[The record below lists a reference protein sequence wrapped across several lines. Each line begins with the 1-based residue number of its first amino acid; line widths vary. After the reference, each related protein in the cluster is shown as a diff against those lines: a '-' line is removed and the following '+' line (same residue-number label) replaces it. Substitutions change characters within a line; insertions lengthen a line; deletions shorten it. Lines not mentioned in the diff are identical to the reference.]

1 MIWLEAAM
9 AFCVVMMVL
18 STMVT
23 VLVESF
29 YHRLFKLRQRGMRQL
44 VAALYTDV
52 IAPRLQLESRTAAG
66 FSKKITTLRYMPFD
80 KQLTGLS
87 GWFRKHWH
95 RVIVG
100 REVQSLTALEFIARF
115 ADTDAGREL
124 AAKAQ
129 HLGAAVAP
137 QYLSDFLDDVS
148 EKFADYGNSTREYF
162 AKRAQMVSVLLSI
175 VLVLVLNLN
184 VVDVFSTVLRDDK
197 VRQQLLTQSE
207 LVSLTMQQQ
216 QQAADAAVQ
225 QHIELTPAT
234 AGAAVDTNLETTPA
248 AAAPPPLSPEKSVAA
263 LQASMQQSLDLLE
276 NAAIPMGAPWPQQFP
291 ELLERMVWV
300 IFSGLLVGLGGPFW
314 FDTFR
319 KLSSIAGVI
328 RALPQAAAE
337 IQPLEV
343 VSTLTPLQVFQKALK
358 VQRLADPQSYVIPVQ
373 MAAVLPEAATPSP
386 TATTQSKADKP

>member
-44 VAALYTDV
+44 VAALYSDV
-52 IAPRLQLESRTAAG
+52 IAPRLQLDNRAAAS
-66 FSKKITTLRYMPFD
+66 FSKKITTLKYMPFD
-80 KQLTGLS
+80 KELKGCS

-115 ADTDAGREL
+115 AETDAGREL
-124 AAKAQ
+124 AAKAGQ
-129 HLGAAVAP
+129 LGAAIAP
-137 QYLSDFLDDVS
+137 QYLNDFLDDVV

-184 VVDVFSTVLRDDK
+184 VVDVFNTVLRDDK
-197 VRQQLLTQSE
+197 VRQQLLAQSE

-216 QQAADAAVQ
+216 QQAANAAVQ
-225 QHIELTPAT
+225 QL
-234 AGAAVDTNLETTPA
+234 AAVTSAGPAPTVAPIET
-248 AAAPPPLSPEKSVAA
+248 PPHLSPEKSVAE
-263 LQASMQQSLDLLE
+263 LQASMQQSLDLLQ
-276 NAAIPMGAPWPQQFP
+276 NAAIPIGAPWPQQFP
-291 ELLERMVWV
+291 ELLERMALV

-319 KLSSIAGVI
+319 KLSSISGVI
-328 RALPQAAAE
+328 RALPQATAE
-337 IQPLEV
+337 VQPQEV
-343 VSTLTPLQVFQKALK
+343 VSAMTPLQVFEKALK
-358 VQRLADPQSYVIPVQ
+358 VQTLTDPDRYAMQLQKPVG
-373 MAAVLPEAATPSP
+373 
-386 TATTQSKADKP
+386 

>member
-52 IAPRLQLESRTAAG
+52 IAPRLQLEHRAVAS
-66 FSKKITTLRYMPFD
+66 FSHTITTLKYMPFD
-80 KQLTGLS
+80 KELTGCS

-115 ADTDAGREL
+115 AETDAGREL
-124 AAKAQ
+124 ATKAGQ
-129 HLGAAVAP
+129 LGAAISP
-137 QYLSDFLDDVS
+137 QYLNDFLDDVV
-148 EKFADYGNSTREYF
+148 EKFAEYGNSTREYF

-184 VVDVFSTVLRDDK
+184 VIDVFNTVLRDDK
-197 VRQQLLTQSE
+197 VRQQLLAQSE
-207 LVSLTMQQQ
+207 LASLTMQQQ
-216 QQAADAAVQ
+216 QQAANAAVQ
-225 QHIELTPAT
+225 QLAVAT
-234 AGAAVDTNLETTPA
+234 RAPFDTTAAGPHLD
-248 AAAPPPLSPEKSVAA
+248 PEKTIAE
-263 LQASMQQSLDLLE
+263 LQSSMQQSLDLLQQ
-276 NAAIPMGAPWPQQFP
+276 AAIPMGAPWPQQFP
-291 ELLERMVWV
+291 ELLERMALV

-328 RALPQAAAE
+328 RALPQASAE
-337 IQPLEV
+337 VQPQEV
-343 VSTLTPLQVFQKALK
+343 VSTMTPFEVFQKARK
-358 VQRLADPQSYVIPVQ
+358 VQQLADPQSYAMQQQKP
-373 MAAVLPEAATPSP
+373 
-386 TATTQSKADKP
+386 AD

>member
-52 IAPRLQLESRTAAG
+52 IAPRLQLESRSAAG
-66 FSKKITTLRYMPFD
+66 FSKKITTLKYMPFD
-80 KQLTGLS
+80 KQLTGFS

-129 HLGAAVAP
+129 QLGAAIAP
-137 QYLSDFLDDVS
+137 QYLSDFLDDVA
-148 EKFADYGNSTREYF
+148 EKFADYGNSTRDYF

-184 VVDVFSTVLRDDK
+184 VVDVFNTVLRDDK
-197 VRQQLLTQSE
+197 VRQQLLAQSE

-216 QQAADAAVQ
+216 QLSADAAVQ
-225 QHIELTPAT
+225 QLAAATPAT
-234 AGAAVDTNLETTPA
+234 QDPTADSTD
-248 AAAPPPLSPEKSVAA
+248 APSHLRPEKSVAE
-263 LQASMQQSLDLLE
+263 LQASMQQSLDLLQ

-291 ELLERMVWV
+291 ELLERMALV

-319 KLSSIAGVI
+319 KLSSIAGVL
-328 RALPQAAAE
+328 RAIPQAAAE
-337 IQPLEV
+337 VQPLEA

-358 VQRLADPQSYVIPVQ
+358 MQQLADPQNYAAQLQQATAEPVVVSTS
-373 MAAVLPEAATPSP
+373 APDLRA
-386 TATTQSKADKP
+386 

>member
-52 IAPRLQLESRTAAG
+52 IAPRLQLETRVAAG

-80 KQLTGLS
+80 KQLTGFS

-115 ADTDAGREL
+115 ADTDAGRAL
-124 AAKAQ
+124 ATKAQ
-129 HLGAAVAP
+129 QLGVAVAP
-137 QYLSDFLDDVS
+137 LYLSDFLDDVS

-197 VRQQLLTQSE
+197 VRQQLLAQSE

-225 QHIELTPAT
+225 QL
-234 AGAAVDTNLETTPA
+234 AGAAPATTGA
-248 AAAPPPLSPEKSVAA
+248 VTDATVAAAPPHLSHEKSVAE
-263 LQASMQQSLDLLE
+263 LQTSMQQSLDLLQ

-291 ELLERMVWV
+291 ELLERMALV

-328 RALPQAAAE
+328 RVLPQAAAE
-337 IQPLEV
+337 VQPQEV

-358 VQRLADPQSYVIPVQ
+358 VQQLADPQSYSTTLQ
-373 MAAVLPEAATPSP
+373 MSAALPDVSTPSP
-386 TATTQSKADKP
+386 TTVAQVPADKL

>member
-52 IAPRLQLESRTAAG
+52 IAPRLQLENRSAAS
-66 FSKKITTLRYMPFD
+66 FSKKITTLKYMPFD
-80 KQLTGLS
+80 KQLTGFS

-115 ADTDAGREL
+115 ADTEAGREL
-124 AAKAQ
+124 AAKARQ
-129 HLGAAVAP
+129 LGDAIAP

-184 VVDVFSTVLRDDK
+184 VVDVFNTVLRDDK
-197 VRQQLLTQSE
+197 VRQQLLAQSE

-216 QQAADAAVQ
+216 QLAVDAAVQ
-225 QHIELTPAT
+225 QLATKPEASDQLTT
-234 AGAAVDTNLETTPA
+234 E
-248 AAAPPPLSPEKSVAA
+248 APPNLSPEKSVAE
-263 LQASMQQSLDLLE
+263 LQASMQQSLDLLQ

-291 ELLERMVWV
+291 ELLERMALV

-328 RALPQAAAE
+328 RVLPQAAAE
-337 IQPLEV
+337 VQPLEV
-343 VSTLTPLQVFQKALK
+343 VSTLTPLQVFEKALK
-358 VQRLADPQSYVIPVQ
+358 VQQLLDPQSY
-373 MAAVLPEAATPSP
+373 AAQLQKVSGQFIAESTAVSAVSATQPDV
-386 TATTQSKADKP
+386 TA

>member
-52 IAPRLQLESRTAAG
+52 LAPRLQLDARVSVV
-66 FSKKITTLRYMPFD
+66 FSNKIIALRYMPFD

-129 HLGAAVAP
+129 QLGAAAAS
-137 QYLSDFLDDVS
+137 QYLADFLDDVA
-148 EKFADYGNSTREYF
+148 EKFAEYGNSTREYF

-175 VLVLVLNLN
+175 ALILVMNLN

-197 VRQQLLTQSE
+197 VRQQLLAQSE

-216 QQAADAAVQ
+216 QQAANVAIKQTAA
-225 QHIELTPAT
+225 
-234 AGAAVDTNLETTPA
+234 TTPDETA
-248 AAAPPPLSPEKSVAA
+248 SPPDLQPEKSVTE
-263 LQASMQQSLDLLE
+263 LQTSLQQSLDLLQ

-291 ELLERMVWV
+291 ELLERMALV

-319 KLSSIAGVI
+319 KLSSIAGVV
-328 RALPQAAAE
+328 RALPQATVE
-337 IQPLEV
+337 VQPPEV
-343 VSTLTPLQVFQKALK
+343 VSSMSPLQVFQKALK
-358 VQRLADPQSYVIPVQ
+358 VQQLYDPQSYLVQ
-373 MAAVLPEAATPSP
+373 QP
-386 TATTQSKADKP
+386 TE

>member
-52 IAPRLQLESRTAAG
+52 IAPRLQLETRSAAS

-80 KQLTGLS
+80 KQLTGFS

-115 ADTDAGREL
+115 ADTEAGRAL
-124 AAKAQ
+124 AATAQ
-129 HLGAAVAP
+129 QLGAQVAP
-137 QYLSDFLDDVS
+137 QYLTDFLDDVS

-175 VLVLVLNLN
+175 VLVLALNLN

-197 VRQQLLTQSE
+197 VRQQLLAQSE

-225 QHIELTPAT
+225 QLAAVTLGAAPNLTPAATKT
-234 AGAAVDTNLETTPA
+234 AASPQ
-248 AAAPPPLSPEKSVAA
+248 LSPEKSAA
-263 LQASMQQSLDLLE
+263 ELQASMQQSLKLLQ
-276 NAAIPMGAPWPQQFP
+276 NAAIPMGAPWPDKFP
-291 ELLERMVWV
+291 ELLERMALV

-337 IQPLEV
+337 VQPLEV
-343 VSTLTPLQVFQKALK
+343 VSTMTPLQVFQKALK
-358 VQRLADPQSYVIPVQ
+358 VQQLAQPQSY
-373 MAAVLPEAATPSP
+373 AAQQRSESAGTSVSPHAAGS
-386 TATTQSKADKP
+386 

>member
-52 IAPRLQLESRTAAG
+52 IAPRLQLETRVAAG

-80 KQLTGLS
+80 KQLTGFS

-115 ADTDAGREL
+115 ADTDAGRAL
-124 AAKAQ
+124 ATKAQ
-129 HLGAAVAP
+129 QLGVAVAP
-137 QYLSDFLDDVS
+137 LYLSDFLDDVS

-197 VRQQLLTQSE
+197 VRQQLLAQSE

-225 QHIELTPAT
+225 QL
-234 AGAAVDTNLETTPA
+234 AGAAPATTGA
-248 AAAPPPLSPEKSVAA
+248 VTDATVAAAPPHLSHEKSVAE
-263 LQASMQQSLDLLE
+263 LQTSMQQSLDLLQ

-291 ELLERMVWV
+291 ELLERMALV

-328 RALPQAAAE
+328 RVLPQAAAE
-337 IQPLEV
+337 VQPQEV

-358 VQRLADPQSYVIPVQ
+358 VQQLADPQSYSTTLQ
-373 MAAVLPEAATPSP
+373 MSAALPDVSTPSP
-386 TATTQSKADKP
+386 TTVAKVPADKL

>member
-52 IAPRLQLESRTAAG
+52 IAPRLQLETRAATG
-66 FSKKITTLRYMPFD
+66 FTKKITTLRYMPFD
-80 KQLTGLS
+80 KQLTGFS

-115 ADTDAGREL
+115 ADTEAGRAL
-124 AAKAQ
+124 AATAQ
-129 HLGAAVAP
+129 QLGAQVAP
-137 QYLSDFLDDVS
+137 QYLTDFLDDVS

-175 VLVLVLNLN
+175 VLVLALNLN

-197 VRQQLLTQSE
+197 VRQQLLAQSE
-207 LVSLTMQQQ
+207 LVSLTMQRQ
-216 QQAADAAVQ
+216 QQATDAAVQ
-225 QHIELTPAT
+225 QFAAATPGAAPDLTPTAT
-234 AGAAVDTNLETTPA
+234 KT
-248 AAAPPPLSPEKSVAA
+248 AAPPQLSPEKSAA
-263 LQASMQQSLDLLE
+263 ELQASMQQSLKLLQ
-276 NAAIPMGAPWPQQFP
+276 NAAIPMGAPWPDKFP
-291 ELLERMVWV
+291 ELLERMALV

-319 KLSSIAGVI
+319 KLSSIAGVL

-337 IQPLEV
+337 VQPLEV
-343 VSTLTPLQVFQKALK
+343 VSTMTPLQVFQKALK
-358 VQRLADPQSYVIPVQ
+358 VQQLAQPQSY
-373 MAAVLPEAATPSP
+373 AAQQLTESAGTSVSPHAAGS
-386 TATTQSKADKP
+386 

>member
-52 IAPRLQLESRTAAG
+52 IAPRLQLESRSAAG
-66 FSKKITTLRYMPFD
+66 FSKKITTLKYMPFD
-80 KQLTGLS
+80 KQLTGFS

-100 REVQSLTALEFIARF
+100 REVQSLTALEFIDRF

-129 HLGAAVAP
+129 QLGAAIAP
-137 QYLSDFLDDVS
+137 QYLSDFLDDVA

-184 VVDVFSTVLRDDK
+184 VVDVFNTVLRDDK
-197 VRQQLLTQSE
+197 VRQQLLAQSE

-216 QQAADAAVQ
+216 QLSADAAVQ
-225 QHIELTPAT
+225 QLAAATPAT
-234 AGAAVDTNLETTPA
+234 QDPTADSTEASPHLR
-248 AAAPPPLSPEKSVAA
+248 PEKSVAE
-263 LQASMQQSLDLLE
+263 LQASMQQSLDLLQ

-291 ELLERMVWV
+291 ELLERMALV

-319 KLSSIAGVI
+319 KLSSIAGVL

-337 IQPLEV
+337 VQPLEI

-358 VQRLADPQSYVIPVQ
+358 MQQLADPQSYAVQLQPVAGRIIPGT
-373 MAAVLPEAATPSP
+373 AVESATPPDVKS
-386 TATTQSKADKP
+386 

>member
-52 IAPRLQLESRTAAG
+52 IAPRLQLETRSAAS

-80 KQLTGLS
+80 KQLTGFS

-115 ADTDAGREL
+115 ADTEAGREL

-129 HLGAAVAP
+129 QLGAAIAP

-184 VVDVFSTVLRDDK
+184 VVDVFNTVLRDDK
-197 VRQQLLTQSE
+197 VRQQLLAQSE

-225 QHIELTPAT
+225 QL
-234 AGAAVDTNLETTPA
+234 A
-248 AAAPPPLSPEKSVAA
+248 AATSAPKDTTADTSTTEAPPNLSPEKSVAE
-263 LQASMQQSLDLLE
+263 LQASMQQSLDLLQ

-291 ELLERMVWV
+291 ELLERMALV

-319 KLSSIAGVI
+319 KLSSIAGVL
-328 RALPQAAAE
+328 RALPQATAE
-337 IQPLEV
+337 VQPLEA

-358 VQRLADPQSYVIPVQ
+358 MQQLADPQSYAAQLQPVAGQIIPGR
-373 MAAVLPEAATPSP
+373 AVESP
-386 TATTQSKADKP
+386 TPPDVKS